1 MILEVTRCDSWVRS
15 DERRIEGRGVVV
27 TNGSAMQSH
36 HDQGAM
42 QGTKVQCATSTSEK
56 CDVHLSKKAKAR
68 CTYLLLL
75 NRLVDKERRAERG
88 LLRDL
93 LRLDRVCEL
102 GREVDVRD
110 GDIVEDEIEAQRAA
124 CEVLADETGDL
135 GAGLVGCS
143 RKR

>member
-1 MILEVTRCDSWVRS
+1 M
-15 DERRIEGRGVVV
+15 
-27 TNGSAMQSH
+27 GSALQSH

-42 QGTKVQCATSTSEK
+42 QGTKVQCATATSEK
-56 CDVHLSKKAKAR
+56 CDVHLSKKVKAR
-68 CTYLLLL
+68 STYLLLL

-102 GREVDVRD
+102 GREVDVGD
-110 GDIVEDEIEAQRAA
+110 GDVVEDEVEAQRATR
-124 CEVLADETGDL
+124 EVLADETGDL

-143 RKR
+143 RQR